1 MSESSASVP
10 QFDDTP
16 DEAAARWFA
25 LRRRKPDI
33 IEQQQFTEWL
43 NADPANHHAYEQV
56 KRSWDIAALASGD
69 PTVVAMR
76 NEALTVRPPERRD
89 HARLWGALATA
100 ALVLVAFTGI
110 SLTNPDLISRTSN
123 AATDRNHFVLRT
135 GIGERATASL
145 QDGSTVTLDTNS
157 ALEINFTRLRRDVR
171 LITGQALF
179 KVAHNTARPFVVA
192 AAAREVVA
200 VGTEFEVR
208 LDGEKVRVALLQG
221 RVRVQ
226 PIHAQDSPADE
237 SAVMVPGEQL
247 VASSEGIELRHA
259 NVQQLVSWRSGR
271 IRFDDTRL
279 ADAVAEMNRYNHTP
293 IQIVDPAIA
302 DTRISGSFRTGESWS
317 FAEAIGE
324 AFDLKAE
331 STGDSIRLKRRGQK
345 GSTGGEGS
353 I

>member
-1 MSESSASVP
+1 MSESLANAP
-10 QFDDTP
+10 DTP
-16 DEAAARWFA
+16 HEAAARWFA
-25 LRRRKPDI
+25 LHRRKPDL

-43 NADPANHHAYEQV
+43 NASPAHHRAYDEV
-56 KRSWDIAALASGD
+56 KRSWDIAALASAD
-69 PTVVAMR
+69 PSVLAMR
-76 NEALTVRPPERRD
+76 NEALTVRPREGRD
-89 HARLWGALATA
+89 RERLWGALATA

-110 SLTNPDLISRTSN
+110 SLTNPDLISRARDT
-123 AATDRNHFVLRT
+123 ATDRNHFVLRT

-145 QDGSTVTLDTNS
+145 EDDSTVTLNTNS
-157 ALEINFTRLRRDVR
+157 TLEINYTRLRRDVR
-171 LITGQALF
+171 LVAGQALF
-179 KVAHNTARPFVVA
+179 KVAHDTARPFVVA

-226 PIHAQDSPADE
+226 PIQARGSHRNDAAF
-237 SAVMVPGEQL
+237 MTPGEQL
-247 VASSEGIELRHA
+247 VASSAGVELRRA
-259 NVQQLVSWRSGR
+259 NVQELVSWRSGR

-293 IQIVDPAIA
+293 IEITDPAIA

-324 AFDLKAE
+324 ALGIKAE
-331 STGDSIRLKRRGQK
+331 STGDTIRLRRRVK
-345 GSTGGEGS
+345 ISPAAEAS

>member
-1 MSESSASVP
+1 MTDIRAGAPLGAE
-10 QFDDTP
+10 TP

-25 LRRRKPDI
+25 LRRRKPDL

-43 NADPANHHAYEQV
+43 DRDPAHRHAYEQV
-56 KRSWDIAALASGD
+56 KQSWEIAALASAD
-69 PTVVAMR
+69 PTVVEMR
-76 NEALTVRPPERRD
+76 NEALTVRAPERRD

-100 ALVLVAFTGI
+100 ALVVVAFTGI
-110 SLTNPDLISRTSN
+110 SLTNPGLISR
-123 AATDRNHFVLRT
+123 AGDPAMDRNHFVLRT

-145 QDGSTVTLDTNS
+145 EDGSTVTLNTNS
-157 ALEINFTRLRRDVR
+157 TLEINYTRLRRDVR
-171 LITGQALF
+171 LVTGQALF
-179 KVAHNTARPFVVA
+179 KVAHDTARPFIVA

-226 PIHAQDSPADE
+226 PIHTRGSRGNETAF
-237 SAVMVPGEQL
+237 MTPGEQL
-247 VASSEGIELRHA
+247 VASSAGVELRHA
-259 NVQQLVSWRSGR
+259 NVEELVSWRSGR

-293 IQIVDPAIA
+293 IEITDPAIA

-324 AFDLKAE
+324 ALDIKAE
-331 STGDSIRLKRRGQK
+331 STGDTIRLKRRVK
-345 GSTGGEGS
+345 ISPATEAS

>member
-1 MSESSASVP
+1 MSEIPASP
-10 QFDDTP
+10 RRFADTP

-25 LRRRKPDI
+25 LRRRKPDF
-33 IEQQQFTEWL
+33 IEHQQFTEWL

-56 KRSWDIAALASGD
+56 KRSWDIAALASAD

-110 SLTNPDLISRTSN
+110 SLTNPDLIRRTSD
-123 AATDRNHFVLRT
+123 AAMDRNHFVLRT

-145 QDGSTVTLDTNS
+145 EDGSTVTLNTNS
-157 ALEINFTRLRRDVR
+157 TLEINYTRLRRDVR
-171 LITGQALF
+171 LLAGQALF
-179 KVAHNTARPFVVA
+179 KVAHDTARPFVVA

-226 PIHAQDSPADE
+226 PIHTRGTGGAE

-247 VASSEGIELRHA
+247 VASSAGVELRHA
-259 NVQQLVSWRSGR
+259 NVQELVSWQSGR

-293 IQIVDPAIA
+293 IEINDPAIA

-324 AFDLKAE
+324 ALDIKAE
-331 STGDSIRLKRRGQK
+331 STGDTIRLKRRVK
-345 GSTGGEGS
+345 ISPRTEAS

>member
-1 MSESSASVP
+1 MSESRGSAAQVAE
-10 QFDDTP
+10 TL

-43 NADPANHHAYEQV
+43 NADPAHHHAYEQV
-56 KRSWDIAALASGD
+56 KQSWEIAALASAD

-100 ALVLVAFTGI
+100 ALVVVAFTGI
-110 SLTNPDLISRTSN
+110 SLTNPGLISRSGDP
-123 AATDRNHFVLRT
+123 ALDRNHFVLRT

-145 QDGSTVTLDTNS
+145 EDGSTVTLNTNS
-157 ALEINFTRLRRDVR
+157 TLEINYTRLRRDVR
-171 LITGQALF
+171 LVTGQALF
-179 KVAHNTARPFVVA
+179 KVAHDTARPFVVA

-226 PIHAQDSPADE
+226 PIHTRGSRGNDTAF
-237 SAVMVPGEQL
+237 MTPGEQL
-247 VASSEGIELRHA
+247 VASSAGVELRHA
-259 NVQQLVSWRSGR
+259 NVEELVSWRSGR

-293 IQIVDPAIA
+293 IEITDPAIA

-324 AFDLKAE
+324 ALNVKAE
-331 STGDSIRLKRRGQK
+331 STGDTIRLKRRVK
-345 GSTGGEGS
+345 ISPPAEAS
-353 I
+353 L